1 MSRTERKRPPVR
13 IHQAFVFLLLAVF
26 AGSAVMMTALGAR
39 VYRDTV
45 EQSDRNNSRRI
56 LTSVIRGAAQGEDD
70 GGVSVRTEAGI
81 PVLVFTEE
89 YDGEIYLRRLFCA
102 DGWLRESYSSQ
113 ERSFEAD
120 MGEPL
125 TEAVSFAP
133 EIRDGLLSA
142 RITLPGGET
151 EEVFVR
157 LRAGGE
163 QE

>member
-1 MSRTERKRPPVR
+1 
-13 IHQAFVFLLLAVF
+13 
-26 AGSAVMMTALGAR
+26 
-39 VYRDTV
+39 
-45 EQSDRNNSRRI
+45 
-56 LTSVIRGAAQGEDD
+56 
-70 GGVSVRTEAGI
+70 
-81 PVLVFTEE
+81 
-89 YDGEIYLRRLFCA
+89 
-102 DGWLRESYSSQ
+102 
-113 ERSFEAD
+113 